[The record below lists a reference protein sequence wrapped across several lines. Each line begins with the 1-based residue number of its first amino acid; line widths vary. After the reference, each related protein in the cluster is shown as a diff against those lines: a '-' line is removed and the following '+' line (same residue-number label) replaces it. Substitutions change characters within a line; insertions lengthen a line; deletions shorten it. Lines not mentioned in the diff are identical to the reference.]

1 MSSQLQVLGN
11 NFNSLLTEYT
21 DTYKNY
27 INTINSKTLTTVP
40 EYSFVGENNIITLNG
55 SSLNDCQANCSTNT
69 SCSGA
74 TFNNNSNICT
84 LSSGNGSIISNH
96 ESTAIVHE
104 ALYNS
109 YKLQKLNSQLIDI
122 NQQILN
128 IHNNSYDDFNK
139 TQKLTQQ
146 QEQTLNNNYK
156 TLTTERLH
164 IDEMVRQFETL
175 NSAYENGNIN
185 VTSNY
190 YNYIILL
197 LIVIFLLFLLIRFS
211 IPYEQRGGR
220 FINLSKLFFSKKF

>member
-1 MSSQLQVLGN
+1 MSSQLQVLGTK
-11 NFNSLLTEYT
+11 FNSLLTQYT

-27 INTINSKTLTTVP
+27 IDTINSKTLTTVP
-40 EYSFVGENNIITLNG
+40 NYSFVGKNNITTLNG
-55 SSLNDCQANCSTNT
+55 SSLNDCQATCSTNT

-74 TFNNNSNICT
+74 TFNNDSNICT
-84 LSSGNGSIISNH
+84 LSSGNGSIITNSQT
-96 ESTAIVHE
+96 TAIVRE

-128 IHNNSYDDFNK
+128 IHNNSYDDFQK

-146 QEQTLNNNYK
+146 QEESLNNNYK
-156 TLTTERLH
+156 TLTVERLH
-164 IDEMVRQFETL
+164 INEMVRQFETL
-175 NSAYENGNIN
+175 NAAYENGNIN

-197 LIVIFLLFLLIRFS
+197 VIVIFLLFLLIRFS
-211 IPYEQRGGR
+211 IPYEQRGGG
-220 FINLSKLFFSKKF
+220 FINLSKIFFSKK